1 MKHVIVLGLLAFAMI
16 GGALLAGNVD
26 LGPPGTIPADNTSG
40 APSEATRAEST
51 TTDSASPSVGGESVT
66 PAADTSA
73 ASGVARNSTAG
84 VEGLTQA
91 EIQDILYMREEE
103 KLARDVYL
111 TLYEEWGLQVFKNI
125 AESEQRHT
133 DAVLSLIEKYGLEDP
148 AVDQVG
154 VFTNPQLQEL
164 YNQLVEMG
172 SKNVTSALLVGAL
185 IEEKDII
192 DINKAI
198 SNATNPD
205 VIMVFQNLVNGSK
218 NHLKAFTSLYEQTTG
233 EEYTPQLLTQEQLDQ
248 AISEARA
255 GPGGSGGGV
264 GHAQM
269 GGRHG

>member
-1 MKHVIVLGLLAFAMI
+1 MRHVIVLGLLAFAMM
-16 GGALLAGNVD
+16 GGALLASNVD
-26 LGPPGTIPADNTSG
+26 LGPPGEAPLADNTT
-40 APSEATRAEST
+40 A
-51 TTDSASPSVGGESVT
+51 V
-66 PAADTSA
+66 
-73 ASGVARNSTAG
+73 ASGNQTLGSTATTAAAQ
-84 VEGLTQA
+84 EGAGTVTAGDAGANETVVAGLSPA
-91 EIQDILYMREEE
+91 EVQDILYMREEE

-111 TLYEEWGLQVFKNI
+111 TLYDMWGLQIFKNI

-133 DAVLSLIEKYGLEDP
+133 DAVLGLIEKYGLEDP

-154 VFTNPQLQEL
+154 VFTNPELQEL
-164 YNQLVEMG
+164 YNKLVEMG

-192 DINKAI
+192 DINNAI
-198 SNATNPD
+198 SNSTNPD

-233 EEYTPQLLTQEQLDQ
+233 EPYTPQLLTQDQFNQ

-255 GPGGSGGGV
+255 GGPPSEAM
-264 GHAQM
+264 GHGPM